1 MNKEILAY
9 RIQRDKEFRCP
20 SHEEEATGELK
31 MRQADLVLFNGRVI
45 TFDEEDRRA
54 EAVAVCGNKIAFV
67 GSNEAAKN
75 FIGESTPVIDLDSRV
90 LLPGFIDAHTHF
102 LQAGLMLDMV
112 DLREA
117 KSLSEA
123 LEKVRE
129 RASKTPRGEFVIG
142 FNWDESKWPEKRY
155 ITKKDLDKVTTNHMV
170 ALVRIDGH
178 MISVNT
184 LVLKLI
190 KIPSDKRGVDVDDR
204 GEPTGVL
211 KEEAADYIKSLSP
224 SDPKSLRNALEKI
237 TEYAHKLGV
246 TSVHDTVD
254 ANSIA
259 AYLSALKDGKLKMR
273 VCLNFTEEFL
283 YHVLKL
289 GLSTGFGN
297 DKLRLGALK
306 LFSDGSIGSRT
317 AALDGEFADEP
328 GNKGMLIYGKGKLE
342 EIVAKAHKGGIQV
355 AIHAIGD
362 RAIELTLNAIE
373 GALKATPIK
382 DHRHRVEHMELV
394 TDGQIRRVVEL
405 GIVASMQPNFI
416 GEWGLPGDMYEKRLG
431 RYWVE
436 KNNPYRRILDEG
448 AVIAFGSDCM
458 PFSPLYGIHWAVNA
472 PMESQRISVH
482 EAVKCYTKNAAY
494 ASFEEKAKG
503 SIEEGKL
510 ADMVVLS
517 ENPYENTNRIRE
529 IEVAMTIQ
537 DGEIVYR
544 KA

>member
-1 MNKEILAY
+1 MK
-9 RIQRDKEFRCP
+9 K
-20 SHEEEATGELK
+20 EATGQLK
-31 MRQADLVLFNGRVI
+31 AQEVDLVLINGKVM
-45 TFDEEDRRA
+45 TFDEEDKQA
-54 EAVAVCGNKIAFV
+54 EAVAVSGNMIVFV
-67 GSNEAAKN
+67 GSSEEAKN
-75 FIGESTPVIDLDSRV
+75 FVGESTRVIDLNGRV
-90 LLPGFIDAHTHF
+90 LLPGFNDAHTHF
-102 LQAGLMLDMV
+102 IQAGLMLDMV
-112 DLREA
+112 NLREA
-117 KSLSEA
+117 KSLIEA
-123 LEKVRE
+123 LERVSE
-129 RASKTPRGEFVIG
+129 RASRTPKGGSVIG

-155 ITKKDLDKVTTNHMV
+155 INRKDLDKITTNHMV
-170 ALVRIDGH
+170 ALVRVDGH

-184 LVLKLI
+184 LLLKLI
-190 KIPSDKRGVDVDDR
+190 KISKGKRGVEVDDR

-224 SDPKSLRNALEKI
+224 SDPESLRNALEKV

-259 AYLSALKDGKLKMR
+259 VYLSALKDGKLKIR
-273 VCLNFTEEFL
+273 VYLNFTEEFL
-283 YHVLKL
+283 NYVLKL

-297 DKLRLGALK
+297 DKLRLGAVK

-317 AALDGEFADEP
+317 AALSSEFVDEP
-328 GNKGMLIYGKGKLE
+328 GNKGMLIHGKGKLE
-342 EIVAKAHKGGIQV
+342 EIVAKAHKGGVQV

-362 RAIELTLNAIE
+362 RAIELALKAIE
-373 GALKATPIK
+373 GALKAVPRK

-394 TDGQIRRVVEL
+394 TDEEIRGVVEL
-405 GIVASMQPNFI
+405 GVVPSMQPNFI

-431 RYWVE
+431 RHWVE
-436 KNNPYRRILDEG
+436 KNNPYRKILNEG

-482 EAVKCYTKNAAY
+482 EAIKCYTKNAAY
-494 ASFEEKAKG
+494 ASFEEKTKG

-517 ENPYENTNRIRE
+517 ENPYENPSRIKD
-529 IEVAMTIQ
+529 IKVVMTIQ
-537 DGEIVYR
+537 DGKIGYLEDRIFS
-544 KA
+544 KDPS

>member
-1 MNKEILAY
+1 L
-9 RIQRDKEFRCP
+9 RIRE
-20 SHEEEATGELK
+20 
-31 MRQADLVLFNGRVI
+31 ADLVLFNGRVI
-45 TFDEEDRRA
+45 TFDEEDKRG
-54 EAVAVCGNKIAFV
+54 EAVAVCGNKIVFV

-75 FIGESTPVIDLDSRV
+75 FIGESTRVIDLDGKV

-129 RASKTPRGEFVIG
+129 RASKTPKGEFVIG

-155 ITKKDLDKVTTNHMV
+155 INRKDLDKVTANHMV

-190 KIPSDKRGVDVDDR
+190 KIPSDKRGVEVDDR

-211 KEEAADYIKSLSP
+211 KEEAADYVKSLSP

-259 AYLSALKDGKLKMR
+259 AYLSALKDGKLKIR
-273 VCLNFTEEFL
+273 VYLNFTEEFL
-283 YHVLKL
+283 DHVLKT

-297 DKLRLGALK
+297 DMLRLGALK

-317 AALDGEFADEP
+317 AALSGEFADQP

-373 GALKATPIK
+373 GALKVTPRK

-394 TDGQIRRVVEL
+394 TDEQIRRVVEF

-416 GEWGLPGDMYEKRLG
+416 GEWGLPGEMYERRLG
-431 RYWVE
+431 RNWVE
-436 KNNPYRRILDEG
+436 KNNPYRKILDEG

-482 EAVKCYTKNAAY
+482 EAIKCYTKNAAH
-494 ASFEEKAKG
+494 ASFEERTKG
-503 SIEEGKL
+503 SVEEGKL

-517 ENPYENTNRIRE
+517 ENPYENTNRIRD